1 MNLNKEPKLEYVSNY
16 DCTNNDSFW
25 ANCKPFFTNK
35 HSGADTDI
43 LLGENGKLTLK
54 KQLRTLLM
62 IILDPL

>member
-43 LLGENGKLTLK
+43 LLGENGKL
-54 KQLRTLLM
+54 
-62 IILDPL
+62 